1 MSTAM
6 TTEEREAFLADVHV
20 GVLSVEAPDGPPLTV
35 PIWYAYTPGGDVE
48 IITGRDS
55 RKGKLITAAGRFS
68 LCAQTEEPPYRYV
81 SVSGPVV
88 STSPCEREAHLRPM
102 ARRYLGERMGDAY
115 VGDGPDVD
123 DASLRILMRPER
135 WWSVDYGKA

>member
-1 MSTAM
+1 M
-6 TTEEREAFLADVHV
+6 TTDERESFLAGLHV
-20 GVLSVEAPDGPPLTV
+20 GVLSVESADGPPLTV

-48 IITGRDS
+48 IITGGAS
-55 RKGKLITAAGRFS
+55 LKGRFIDRAGRFS

-88 STSPCEREAHLRPM
+88 STEATRREEHLRPM
-102 ARRYLGERMGDAY
+102 ARRYLGEAMGDAY
-115 VGDGPDVD
+115 VGEAPEVD
-123 DASLRILMRPER
+123 EESLVIRMRPER